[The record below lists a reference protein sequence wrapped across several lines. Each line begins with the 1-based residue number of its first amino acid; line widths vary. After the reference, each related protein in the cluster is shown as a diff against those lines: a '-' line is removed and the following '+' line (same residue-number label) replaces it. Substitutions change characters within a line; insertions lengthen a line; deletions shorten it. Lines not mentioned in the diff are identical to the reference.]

1 MKEEEQDSIVKRGLV
16 QFRADEELMKGLL
29 QASKETR
36 IPYGVLARSWVAEKL
51 TPAIDDIDYL
61 RASDEYAYKEVR
73 EYLGSTTN
81 LIEELLALHEL
92 LGELLGRSK
101 STLDT
106 NQQLALLNCMQAC
119 RYQFL
124 MGTLTCLRAHPID
137 QSSYRRKAIEFCAFA
152 IKIVRSPEHAK
163 LWLEAV
169 NSNGKYDQ
177 YESAFKI
184 NAIIT
189 EACEIFDP
197 RLKKMYGIL
206 SQQVHASPFAITSQV
221 RIEYTPDGQPVHT
234 LDYYQHQT
242 DSKKQFLATAFLS
255 GIEYD
260 ALIVKAFADVLI
272 SVSETFDQTSWNTA
286 LQAFQDLLK
295 TEKANWA
302 LTIDP
307 TGYYRQGKRPPRT
320 K

>member
-1 MKEEEQDSIVKRGLV
+1 MKEEEQDSIIKRGLV
-16 QFRADEELMKGLL
+16 QFRADEELMKALL
-29 QASKETR
+29 QASKKTR

-51 TPAIDDIDYL
+51 APAIDDIDYI
-61 RASDEYAYKEVR
+61 RINDEYAYTEIR
-73 EYLGSTTN
+73 EYLGPTTN
-81 LIEELLALHEL
+81 LIEELLNLHKL
-92 LGELLGRSK
+92 LGELFESSK
-101 STLDT
+101 ISLDAH
-106 NQQLALLNCMQAC
+106 QQLALLHCMQAC

-124 MGTLTCLRAHPID
+124 MGALTCLRAHPID

-152 IKIVRSPEHAK
+152 IKMARNPEHAK
-163 LWLEAV
+163 TWIEAV

-197 RLKKMYGIL
+197 RLKKMYGFL

-221 RIEYTPDGQPVHT
+221 RIEYNPDGEPVHT
-234 LDYYQHQT
+234 IDYHQHQT
-242 DSKKQFLATAFLS
+242 DSKKQFLAMAFLS

-260 ALIVKAFADVLI
+260 ALIVKALADVLI
-272 SVSETFDQTSWNTA
+272 SVSKAFDQISWNTA

-302 LTIDP
+302 PTLDP
-307 TGYYRQGKRPPRT
+307 TGYYRQGKRPPRN